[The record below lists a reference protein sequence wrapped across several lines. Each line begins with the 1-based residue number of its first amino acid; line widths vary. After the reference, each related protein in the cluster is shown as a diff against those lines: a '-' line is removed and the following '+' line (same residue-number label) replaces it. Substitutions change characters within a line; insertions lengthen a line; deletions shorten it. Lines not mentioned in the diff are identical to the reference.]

1 VLIWYQH
8 PALSPNHGAHSLDRA
23 VKKNRLIKNI
33 CITYQH
39 NYQNK
44 IIWILYTIIN
54 YKKNIGLMTGWCFF
68 KFDQLDITWIYFFIF
83 IFSNL

>member
-54 YKKNIGLMTGWCFF
+54 YKKNIGLMTGWCF
-68 KFDQLDITWIYFFIF
+68 L
-83 IFSNL
+83 NLISST